1 MQHTKKPKLLIL
13 CDDIT
18 VTGGVERVVSNLAN
32 ALTTS
37 NETTTTNATANGL
50 ATNITGGGENYPHRK
65 HLSHKQNPALQS

>member
-50 ATNITGGGENYPHRK
+50 ATNITGGGGI
-65 HLSHKQNPALQS
+65 LST